1 MRRPVSKHAVAVNV
15 ILVLM
20 VVVFQPLDAGV
31 VVVETADLGEVLEM
45 QMLGTAAKKKGMVVF
60 GVGSHV

>member
-45 QMLGTAAKKKGMVVF
+45 QMLGTVAKKK
-60 GVGSHV
+60 